1 MDKDVKST
9 GTTTIGITCKEG
21 VVLAADKRVTLGGR
35 IVSNKTFEKIAVI
48 SDDIAITTAGLV
60 SDVQLLTKIIRA
72 QLKLNEIRRG
82 KKSTVREAANL
93 LAGLVYQNIR
103 RMSMV
108 QGITGFILGGKDSS
122 GIYLYDLGVDGSVV
136 ESRDYIADGSGMM
149 FAIGV
154 LESHYK
160 KNITISDGIKLAVK
174 TINAA
179 IQRDTASGDGIDIV
193 TVTKDGAK
201 KVLTREV
208 EYKLTI

>member
-1 MDKDVKST
+1 MDKEVKST
-9 GTTTIGITCKEG
+9 GTTTIGIACKDG
-21 VVLAADKRVTLGGR
+21 IILAADKRVTLGGR
-35 IVSNKTFEKIAVI
+35 IVSNKSFEKIAVI

-108 QGITGFILGGKDSS
+108 QGITGFILGGKDPS

-160 KNITISDGIKLAVK
+160 KNITVSDGIKLAVK

-208 EYKLTI
+208 EYKLII